1 MIERVVLIKLSDDYA
16 NDDERGRI
24 ARHARRV
31 LPLVPGVTGVTVG
44 VPADEACADSWDL
57 SLVVEFDDESDIPRY
72 LADPDHRAFVDQL
85 LKPRM
90 DVIKAWNFTVDV
102 PVEETG

>member
-1 MIERVVLIKLSDDYA
+1 MIERVVLIKLSDAYA

-31 LPLVPGVTGVTVG
+31 LPLVPGVKGVTVG
-44 VPADEACADSWDL
+44 VPADESCEQSWDL
-57 SLVVEFDDESDIPRY
+57 SIIVEFADGTDIPRY
-72 LADPDHRAFVDQL
+72 LAHPDHRAFVDQL

-90 DVIKAWNFTVDV
+90 EVIKAWNFAVADPVD
-102 PVEETG
+102 ETA